1 MEGRSVCVGVGQLA
15 AEQLIDS
22 PAKSPVLFPAVGRPL
37 LSPVAAEAEFSWRKG
52 KVKLHYSIP
61 FLIGVHTHWLLL
73 LVPAAVLDVLL
84 QEKHSVTS

>member
-1 MEGRSVCVGVGQLA
+1 MEGRSVCVGVGLLA

-37 LSPVAAEAEFSWRKG
+37 LSPVAAGQLSWRKG

-61 FLIGVHTHWLLL
+61 FLIGVHTHWLLP
-73 LVPAAVLDVLL
+73 LVPAVVVDVLL
-84 QEKHSVTS
+84 KEKLSVTS

>member
-1 MEGRSVCVGVGQLA
+1 MEGRSVCVGVGPLA

-37 LSPVAAEAEFSWRKG
+37 LSPVAAEEFSWRKG
-52 KVKLHYSIP
+52 KVKLHYSIA

-73 LVPAAVLDVLL
+73 VVPAAVVDVLL